1 MQSLSNLTTTEF
13 KAALTPERVRVGM
26 IIQSALAAGSL
37 LFFFSVLAVSSLNQ
51 RNNSIQIDYDLLTNM
66 TIVCMLFFLVDFA
79 IGYFLYHSQFRPNR
93 LEAVYSSDLLDKN
106 GNVIPAS
113 PAEKAISLI
122 RTSMLIRTALFEGA
136 AFFGLATLMVGAQQG
151 ALSTVSWVW
160 VNALPLLVLL
170 IWIVIMFPTS
180 NRLEKIFEDNIIKR

>member
-66 TIVCMLFFLVDFA
+66 TIV
-79 IGYFLYHSQFRPNR
+79 
-93 LEAVYSSDLLDKN
+93 
-106 GNVIPAS
+106 
-113 PAEKAISLI
+113 
-122 RTSMLIRTALFEGA
+122 
-136 AFFGLATLMVGAQQG
+136 
-151 ALSTVSWVW
+151 
-160 VNALPLLVLL
+160 
-170 IWIVIMFPTS
+170 
-180 NRLEKIFEDNIIKR
+180 